1 MCCIIEPAIFF
12 VHSLWYTLGVS
23 QLVKNVCFNIPT
35 TPTNQTLISQ
45 AQKKN
50 LKVTMELQG
59 HSNLRQTTKNVLYR
73 ALLAVLLLY
82 PSIATDPLRN
92 LFNEGG
98 ETTLFTTQVTRALH
112 QQKLMSYWL
121 HLLNSM
127 AWHNAGVM
135 VETN

>member
-12 VHSLWYTLGVS
+12 LHSLWYTLGAS
-23 QLVKNVCFNIPT
+23 HLVKNVCFNIPT

-50 LKVTMELQG
+50 LKETMEFQG
-59 HSNLRQTTKNVLYR
+59 HSNLRQTMKNVLYR

-92 LFNEGG
+92 LFNEDG
-98 ETTLFTTQVTRALH
+98 ETTLFTIRVTRALH
-112 QQKLMSYWL
+112 QQELMTCR
-121 HLLNSM
+121 LNLFP
-127 AWHNAGVM
+127 
-135 VETN
+135 